1 MISQITIMP
10 FGDTINC
17 LQSPIAR
24 VKSNQ
29 LSPIDQSQ
37 WLPPN
42 VLKYKPKIISS
53 LIHSAHSLKRKYFP
67 KFKQS
72 THPRIKNTSKSA
84 ESYTK
89 MGALISMCSSSS
101 RANSSARIT
110 DSSTGYPQP
119 GQHISIRTFRELNQ
133 AQMSRTTSTRTGT
146 LSSGESF
153 RSMEDQQEEDNRQPT
168 TLTPQRL
175 TREVSQR
182 LLESLRN

>member
-1 MISQITIMP
+1 MP
-10 FGDTINC
+10 FGDNINC
-17 LQSPIAR
+17 IQSPIPR
-24 VKSNQ
+24 VKAHQ
-29 LSPIDQSQ
+29 LFQIDQSQ

-53 LIHSAHSLKRKYFP
+53 LIHSAHSLKRKHFP
-67 KFKQS
+67 KFKPS
-72 THPRIKNTSKSA
+72 THPRIKNTSNSA

-110 DSSTGYPQP
+110 DSSTWYPQP

-133 AQMSRTTSTRTGT
+133 VQMSRPTSTRTGT

-153 RSMEDQQEEDNRQPT
+153 RSMEDQQEEDSRQPT
-168 TLTPQRL
+168 TLTPQHL
-175 TREVSQR
+175 TQAVSQR